1 MKLLLF
7 DIDGT
12 LLHTHGVGRQAVEE
26 ALADVLGRP
35 VHTDGVTFSGKT
47 DPQILDEVMARHGLD
62 ASERAAR
69 MSDAV
74 GAYTEA
80 MQRHLNPNQVT
91 LLPGILELVSH
102 LHAAP
107 DVQLALLTGNIE
119 PMAYVKLGAVG
130 LGGYFP
136 FGAFGSD
143 SPHRP
148 DLPAIAVERA
158 RAHTG
163 RRFAGKDVVIIGDT
177 EHDIAC
183 GRGIG
188 AFSVGVCTGRYE
200 RDELERHGP
209 DVLFDDLADQAYFVQ
224 RVLRLAA

>member
-12 LLHTHGVGRQAVEE
+12 ILHTHGVGREAVEE
-26 ALADVLGRP
+26 ALAGVLGRP
-35 VHTDGVTFSGKT
+35 VLTDGISFSGKT
-47 DPQILDEVMARHGLD
+47 DPQILDEIMARHGLGAD
-62 ASERAAR
+62 ERAAC
-69 MSDAV
+69 MGDV
-74 GAYTEA
+74 LGAYAEV
-80 MQRHLNPNQVT
+80 MRHRLRPEGVT
-91 LLPGILELVSH
+91 VLPGIPELVAH

-107 DVQLALLTGNIE
+107 DVQIALLTGNVE
-119 PMAYVKLGAVG
+119 PMAYAKLGAVG

-143 SPHRP
+143 SAHRP

-163 RRFAGKDVVIIGDT
+163 RRFSGKDVVIIGDT

-188 AFSVGVCTGRYE
+188 AFSVGVCTGRYG
-200 RDELERHGP
+200 RDELGRHGP
-209 DVLFDDLADQAYFVQ
+209 DVLLDSLADRAHFVR
-224 RVLRLAA
+224 RVLRPAA

>member
-12 LLHTHGVGRQAVEE
+12 ILHTHGVGRQAVEQ

-35 VHTDGVTFSGKT
+35 VHTEGVTFSGKT

-69 MSDAV
+69 MGEV
-74 GAYTEA
+74 TEA
-80 MQRHLNPNQVT
+80 YATAMQQHLNPEHVT
-91 LLPGILELVSH
+91 LLPGILKLVTH
-102 LHAAP
+102 LHEEP
-107 DVQLALLTGNIE
+107 DVQLALLTGNLE
-119 PMAYVKLGAVG
+119 PMAHLKLGAVG

-158 RAHTG
+158 RAFGG
-163 RRFAGKDVVIIGDT
+163 RRFTGKDVVIIGDT
-177 EHDIAC
+177 EHDITC
-183 GRGIG
+183 GHGVG
-188 AFSVGVCTGRYE
+188 AFSVAVCTGRYA
-200 RDELERHGP
+200 RGELERHGP
-209 DVLFDDLADQAYFVQ
+209 DLLLDDLTDRAHFV
-224 RVLRLAA
+224 RHVLRPAA